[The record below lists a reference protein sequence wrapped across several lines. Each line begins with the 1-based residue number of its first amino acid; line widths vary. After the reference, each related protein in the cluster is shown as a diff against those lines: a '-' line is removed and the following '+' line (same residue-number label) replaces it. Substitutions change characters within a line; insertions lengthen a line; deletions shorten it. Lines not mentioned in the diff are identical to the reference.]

1 MIVMEP
7 SSKIL
12 AVLSV
17 IKQEVEVVYVEEP
30 SHETCQRSGALAAWN
45 LMCSEKPLFTNES

>member
-1 MIVMEP
+1 MEP